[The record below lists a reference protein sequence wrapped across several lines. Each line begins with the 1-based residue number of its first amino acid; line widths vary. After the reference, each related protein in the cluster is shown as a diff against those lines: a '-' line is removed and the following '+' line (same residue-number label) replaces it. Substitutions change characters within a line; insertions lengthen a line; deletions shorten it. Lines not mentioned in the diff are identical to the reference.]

1 MSSAVSR
8 GHLDGGAAV
17 VLPAELPVKDP
28 ELTHIGLIMDSERL
42 VIPVQTLRTARGHAF
57 LRFQPLDMAMGRKL
71 VRGDG
76 PRRRMAGRWSAA
88 QVGELRSLNDII
100 MVDIVTLK
108 RLLRLNFAERKRMKA
123 QRRSAAAQ
131 AAALPPTQ
139 PVAQPAAK
147 AEGKA
152 EVKAPEAAPAPPSA
166 PP

>member
-1 MSSAVSR
+1 
-8 GHLDGGAAV
+8 

-71 VRGDG
+71 VRAV
-76 PRRRMAGRWSAA
+76 MGRADAWQMSAPE

-108 RLLRLNFAERKRMKA
+108 RLLRLNFAERRRMRA
-123 QRRSAAAQ
+123 QRRNR
-131 AAALPPTQ
+131 PPPKADQ
-139 PVAQPAAK
+139 PTVAAAK

-152 EVKAPEAAPAPPSA
+152 KPRSQPKPRGRARRPR
-166 PP
+166 